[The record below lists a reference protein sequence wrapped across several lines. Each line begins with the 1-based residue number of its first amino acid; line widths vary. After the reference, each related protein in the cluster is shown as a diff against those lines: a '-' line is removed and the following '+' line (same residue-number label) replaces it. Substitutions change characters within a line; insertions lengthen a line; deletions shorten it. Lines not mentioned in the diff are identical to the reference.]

1 MLYIHDLQITTFVSE
16 QPKVSLKKL
25 NLEYFISKKIIKG
38 DSHSKKI
45 TKPIIRISI
54 IAIALGLIVMIV
66 ALSIVGGFQ
75 REIRNKVIGFGSHIQ
90 ITSYDSQNTYEA
102 SPIELEQDF
111 YPSLSEVEGI
121 KHIQIYATK
130 AGIIKTKEDIYGVV
144 VKGVGSDF
152 DWSFFNQKIIDG
164 SSFLVTEQN
173 ENSIIVSSHI
183 ATKMKLN
190 VGDKM
195 FLYFIQENGQLRP
208 KDFFIKGIYQTG
220 MEDFDQLFVLADI
233 AHIQKRN
240 GWDENQVGGFEVL
253 IDDYDDLDKMGTFV
267 YDHIDYSLHATTI
280 KELHPDIFG
289 WLDLQDYNVHIIIL
303 LMIIVAVVN
312 IVSAL
317 LILVLERT
325 NMIGILKALGM
336 PNWNVR
342 KIFLYNAT
350 YLVLKGLIWGNI
362 IGISLCL
369 IQQQFGFLT
378 LPEES
383 YYVSEVP
390 IDMDFINILLLNV
403 GTLVVCVVM
412 LLIPS
417 YVISKISPV
426 KAIRFD

>member
-1 MLYIHDLQITTFVSE
+1 M
-16 QPKVSLKKL
+16 
-25 NLEYFISKKIIKG
+25 NLEYFISKNIIKG

-75 REIRNKVIGFGSHIQ
+75 REIRNKVIGFGSHVQ

-102 SPIELEQDF
+102 SPIDIEQDF
-111 YPSLSEVEGI
+111 YPSLKDVDGI

-130 AGIIKTKEDIYGVV
+130 PGIIKTKEDIYGVV
-144 VKGVGSDF
+144 VKGIGSDF
-152 DWSFFNQKIIDG
+152 DWSFFDEKMIAGESFVVSEQKANDILL
-164 SSFLVTEQN
+164 SN
-173 ENSIIVSSHI
+173 HI
-183 ATKMKLN
+183 ATKMKLK

-208 KDFFIKGIYQTG
+208 KDFIVKGIYKTG
-220 MEDFDQLFVLADI
+220 LEQFDHLYVIADI

-240 GWDENQVGGFEVL
+240 GWDKNQVGGFEVL
-253 IDDYDDLDKMGTFV
+253 IDNYSDLDEMGEYV
-267 YDHIDYSLHATTI
+267 YENIDYSLHATTI
-280 KELHPDIFG
+280 KEQHPDIFS
-289 WLDLQDYNVHIIIL
+289 WLDLQDYNVNIIIL
-303 LMIIVAVVN
+303 LMIIVAVIN

-317 LILVLERT
+317 LILILERT

-342 KIFLYNAT
+342 KIFLYNAV
-350 YLVLKGLIWGNI
+350 YLIVKGLIWGNV
-362 IGISLCL
+362 IGIALCL
-369 IQQQFGFLT
+369 IQQYFGILT

-383 YYVSEVP
+383 YYVSQVP
-390 IDMDFINILLLNV
+390 IELDFMNILLLNV
-403 GTLVVCVVM
+403 GTLLVCIVM

-417 YVISKISPV
+417 FVITKISPV

>member
-1 MLYIHDLQITTFVSE
+1 
-16 QPKVSLKKL
+16 L
-25 NLEYFISKKIIKG
+25 NLEYFISKNIVKG

-66 ALSIVGGFQ
+66 ALSIVNGFQ

-102 SPIELEQDF
+102 SPISLKQDF
-111 YPSLSEVEGI
+111 YPSLDTVKGI
-121 KHIQIYATK
+121 KHIQKYAMK
-130 AGIIKTKEDIYGVV
+130 AGIIKTKEEIYGVV

-152 DWSFFNQKIIDG
+152 DWSFFNQKIIEG
-164 SSFLVTEQN
+164 NSFVVNDEQTEKDVLLSN
-173 ENSIIVSSHI
+173 HI
-183 ATKMKLN
+183 ATKMKLE

-195 FLYFIQENGQLRP
+195 FLYFIQANGQLRP
-208 KDFFIKGIYQTG
+208 KDFIVKGIYQTG
-220 MEDFDQLFVLADI
+220 LEQFDNLYVIADI

-240 GWDENQVGGFEVL
+240 GWSKNEVGGFEVL
-253 IDDYDDLDKMGTFV
+253 IDDYDELDKMGDFV
-267 YDHIDYSLHATTI
+267 YENVGYNLHSSTI
-280 KELHPDIFG
+280 KEQNPDIFI
-289 WLDLQDYNVHIIIL
+289 WLSMQDYNVNIIL
-303 LMIIVAVVN
+303 ILMIIVAVVN

-317 LILVLERT
+317 LILILERT

-342 KIFLYNAT
+342 KIFLYNAI
-350 YLVLKGLIWGNI
+350 YLIFKGLIWGNA
-362 IGISLCL
+362 IGIAICL
-369 IQQQFGFLT
+369 VQQQFGILT

-383 YYVSEVP
+383 YYVSVVP
-390 IDMDFINILLLNV
+390 IELNFMNVLLLDI
-403 GTLVVCVVM
+403 GTLVICILM

-417 YVISKISPV
+417 YVITKITPV

>member
-1 MLYIHDLQITTFVSE
+1 M
-16 QPKVSLKKL
+16 
-25 NLEYFISKKIIKG
+25 NLEYFISKNIVKG

-102 SPIELEQDF
+102 SPISINQDF
-111 YPSLSEVEGI
+111 YPGLDSVDGI
-121 KHIQIYATK
+121 KHIQKYAMK
-130 AGIIKTKEDIYGVV
+130 AGIIKTKEEIYGIV

-152 DWSFFNQKIIDG
+152 DWSFFNEKIIEG
-164 SSFLVTEQN
+164 SSFLVNDEKAQN
-173 ENSIIVSSHI
+173 DVLLSNHI
-183 ATKMKLN
+183 ATKMKLK

-195 FLYFIQENGQLRP
+195 FLYFIQKNGQLRP
-208 KDFFIKGIYQTG
+208 KDFIVKGIYQTG
-220 MEDFDQLFVLADI
+220 LEQFDNLYVIADI

-240 GWDENQVGGFEVL
+240 GWEKNEVGGFEVL
-253 IDDYDDLDKMGTFV
+253 IDDYNDLEKMGDYV
-267 YDHIDYSLHATTI
+267 YENVGYKLHSSTI
-280 KELHPDIFG
+280 KDQNPDIFN
-289 WLDLQDYNVHIIIL
+289 WLSLQDYNVNIIII
-303 LMIIVAVVN
+303 LMIIVAIIN
-312 IVSAL
+312 IISAL
-317 LILVLERT
+317 LILILERT

-342 KIFLYNAT
+342 KIFLYNAVH
-350 YLVLKGLIWGNI
+350 LIVKGLIWGNA
-362 IGISLCL
+362 IGIIIC
-369 IQQQFGFLT
+369 IVQQQFGFLT

-383 YYVSEVP
+383 YYVSVVP
-390 IDMDFINILLLNV
+390 IELNILNILLLNI
-403 GTLVVCVVM
+403 GTLVLCVLM

-417 YVISKISPV
+417 FVITKITPV